1 MKVPGWITNLKRP
14 GSLWGSVVGW
24 VCICIG
30 VFGVILPLI
39 PGLPFLLAG
48 LFILSARYRWAS
60 VCLMWVR
67 RQVRRVSVKRS
78 RRKEA
83 VSTAGN
89 PWKEAL
95 RATKMGSMSSHRFFR
110 IATLFLIILSTVFA
124 FAQQDKRG
132 RKYKAPPETM
142 KVDISVIRASTG
154 KPIPNAA
161 VIFHPVND
169 KGKVEGAMELKTD
182 LEGKTTLDV
191 IPIGS
196 TVRLQII
203 ANGFQTFGND
213 YVANADAKQITIK
226 MERPKSQYSI
236 YKGNAT
242 GDQSGQAQETTGK
255 PASKPN

>member
-1 MKVPGWITNLKRP
+1 
-14 GSLWGSVVGW
+14 
-24 VCICIG
+24 
-30 VFGVILPLI
+30 
-39 PGLPFLLAG
+39 
-48 LFILSARYRWAS
+48 
-60 VCLMWVR
+60 
-67 RQVRRVSVKRS
+67 
-78 RRKEA
+78 
-83 VSTAGN
+83 
-89 PWKEAL
+89 
-95 RATKMGSMSSHRFFR
+95 MGSMSSHRFFR
-110 IATLFLIILSTVFA
+110 IATLFLIVTTTLLLP
-124 FAQQDKRG
+124 AQQDRRG

-142 KVDISVIRASTG
+142 KIDISVIRASTG

-182 LEGKTTLDV
+182 LEGKTKLDV

>member
-1 MKVPGWITNLKRP
+1 M
-14 GSLWGSVVGW
+14 
-24 VCICIG
+24 
-30 VFGVILPLI
+30 
-39 PGLPFLLAG
+39 
-48 LFILSARYRWAS
+48 
-60 VCLMWVR
+60 
-67 RQVRRVSVKRS
+67 
-78 RRKEA
+78 
-83 VSTAGN
+83 
-89 PWKEAL
+89 

-110 IATLFLIILSTVFA
+110 IATLFLIVTTTLLLP
-124 FAQQDKRG
+124 AQQDRRG

-142 KVDISVIRASTG
+142 KIDISVIRASTG

-182 LEGKTTLDV
+182 LEGKTKLDV

>member
-1 MKVPGWITNLKRP
+1 MGAMLSR
-14 GSLWGSVVGW
+14 S
-24 VCICIG
+24 
-30 VFGVILPLI
+30 
-39 PGLPFLLAG
+39 FL
-48 LFILSARYRWAS
+48 
-60 VCLMWVR
+60 
-67 RQVRRVSVKRS
+67 
-78 RRKEA
+78 
-83 VSTAGN
+83 
-89 PWKEAL
+89 
-95 RATKMGSMSSHRFFR
+95 RF
-110 IATLFLIILSTVFA
+110 ATLLLMLVTTFVSYG
-124 FAQQDKRG
+124 QQEHRG

-142 KVDISVIRASTG
+142 KIDINVVRASSG

-161 VIFHPVND
+161 VIFHPVGDN
-169 KGKVEGAMELKTD
+169 GKEEGAMELKTD

-191 IPIGS
+191 IPVGS

-226 MERPKSQYSI
+226 MERPHSQYSI